1 MKLGLYAATL
11 AAAVKASDITIEIT
25 VSGDLGEYE
34 STLQDRIETLACY
47 AFSPADELQDC
58 LNGES
63 STTPQILVST
73 ETPDVT
79 TEAPI
84 ETTEAPV
91 ETTVAPVVTTEA
103 PVETTEAPVE
113 TTEAPVETTEAPV
126 ETTEAPVETTEA
138 PVETTEA
145 PVETTEAPVE
155 TTEAPV
161 ETTEAPLET
170 TEAPIET
177 TEAPLETTEPPLET
191 TEAPIET
198 TEAPVTTT
206 EPPVETTEAP
216 IVTTE
221 PSVETTESPIITT
234 EEPPVATT
242 EEPIVTTEEP
252 VVTTTEEPVVTTT
265 EETVVTTEA
274 ETTKAPTEAPTTEAR
289 EVTTAAETTIETTTA
304 SADDRAETTAAPTTA
319 AQTTAAPT
327 TAAPTTVAATT
338 EAPTTAIVF
347 GDCECTSTDKDNLSA
362 EQCDQHGNCIDCTDT
377 SSCGTQ
383 ADWTEWSDCSVTCG
397 GGTRTRRECFT
408 WADGTDDC
416 DDESEDCNEDDCP
429 AWAAWKPWGSCSA
442 QCKESD
448 GDDPTRTRYRCWD
461 PEDGSGEQCAGGEQ
475 NSGSGEQCGRDASD
489 VCYQEQTESCN
500 EDIECT
506 VECEWTEWG
515 EWGSCTPA
523 CKDGLRIRRRENNE
537 DDGASCDGAGA
548 QSERCTTVETE
559 ECPECLNYYEKCD
572 KIPTSFCSDI
582 RYSAQLERLCNKHCG
597 YCSKRRKRSIF
608 DRFPRQSD
616 FTVLEFLADSYHDL

>member
-1 MKLGLYAATL
+1 MGA
-11 AAAVKASDITIEIT
+11 E
-25 VSGDLGEYE
+25 
-34 STLQDRIETLACY
+34 IET
-47 AFSPADELQDC
+47 
-58 LNGES
+58 
-63 STTPQILVST
+63 T
-73 ETPDVT
+73 EP
-79 TEAPI
+79 PI

-91 ETTVAPVVTTEA
+91 VTTTADVETTEAAVETTEAPIVTTEA
-103 PVETTEAPVE
+103 AVETTEAPVE
-113 TTEAPVETTEAPV
+113 TTEAPVVTTEAAEETTEAAV
-126 ETTEAPVETTEA
+126 
-138 PVETTEA
+138 
-145 PVETTEAPVE
+145 
-155 TTEAPV
+155 
-161 ETTEAPLET
+161 
-170 TEAPIET
+170 
-177 TEAPLETTEPPLET
+177 
-191 TEAPIET
+191 
-198 TEAPVTTT
+198 
-206 EPPVETTEAP
+206 
-216 IVTTE
+216 
-221 PSVETTESPIITT
+221 
-234 EEPPVATT
+234 
-242 EEPIVTTEEP
+242 
-252 VVTTTEEPVVTTT
+252 
-265 EETVVTTEA
+265 
-274 ETTKAPTEAPTTEAR
+274 
-289 EVTTAAETTIETTTA
+289 ETTTA
-304 SADDRAETTAAPTTA
+304 PADDRAEE
-319 AQTTAAPT
+319 TTAAPT

-338 EAPTTAIVF
+338 APPTTAVVF

-397 GGTRTRRECFT
+397 GGTRTRSECFT
-408 WADGTDDC
+408 WADSTEDC

-461 PEDGSGEQCAGGEQ
+461 PEDGSGEQCAGGQ
-475 NSGSGEQCGRDASD
+475 TTSGAGEDCGRDASD
-489 VCYQEQTESCN
+489 VCYQEQEESCN

-515 EWGSCTPA
+515 DWGSCTPA
-523 CKDGLRIRRRENNE
+523 CKDGLRIRRRTNNE

-559 ECPECLNYYEKCD
+559 ECPECLDYYEKCD

-616 FTVLEFLADSYHDL
+616 FTVLEFLADSFHDL